1 MESCEQ
7 DLTTSAQCVL
17 CTGFQDSE
25 LLYYFIRETKLWL
38 NINHITVYN
47 NLAQTV
53 YFRTQRTVI
62 ENTKVTY

>member
-7 DLTTSAQCVL
+7 DLISAAQCIF
-17 CTGFQDSE
+17 CTGFQDSK
-25 LLYYFIRETKLWL
+25 LLYYFIREIKLWL
-38 NINHITVYN
+38 NINHITVHN
-47 NLAQTV
+47 NLTQIV